1 LRVYLRVAWLS
12 CRRYAT
18 YRAATVAGAFTNTI
32 FGFIRAYVLL
42 AVWHA
47 RPHLGGYDATD
58 TVTYCFLGQSLI
70 MVLAI
75 FGGELDLAERVRTG
89 AIGID
94 LYRPVDFQAWWYA
107 GDLGRGGYQVLVRGL
122 PPFLVGALV
131 FKLRLPQSP
140 TLWLAFAVAV
150 VLALSVSFALRYLVA
165 MTTFWLVDNR
175 GLETLSGVAALFF
188 SGMLLPLVMFPGWL
202 EPTARALP
210 WAAMVQVPADVFLGK
225 HSGVGLVGALAAQAA
240 WALVLLL
247 IGRLV
252 TQLASRRLAIS
263 GG

>member
-1 LRVYLRVAWLS
+1 MRIYLRVAWLS

-18 YRAATVAGAFTNTI
+18 YRAATVAGAFTNTV

-58 TVTYCFLGQSLI
+58 AVTYCFLGQSLI

-89 AIGID
+89 DIGID

-107 GDLGRGGYQVLVRGL
+107 GDLGRGLYQVLVRGL
-122 PPFLVGALV
+122 PPFIVGALV
-131 FKLRLPQSP
+131 FRLRLPRSP
-140 TLWLAFAVAV
+140 GLWLAFAVAV
-150 VLALSVSFALRYLVA
+150 LLALSVSFALRYLIA
-165 MTTFWLVDNR
+165 LTTFWIVDNR
-175 GLETLSGVAALFF
+175 GIETLGGVAAMFF

-202 EPTARALP
+202 GSTARALP

-225 HSGVGLVGALAAQAA
+225 HGGDALID
-240 WALVLLL
+240 VL
-247 IGRLV
+247 GW
-252 TQLASRRLAIS
+252 QLAWVVALFVAGRVMTRVAARHLAVS

>member
-1 LRVYLRVAWLS
+1 MGVYLRIAWLS
-12 CRRYAT
+12 CRRYST
-18 YRAATVAGAFTNTI
+18 YRAATVAGAFTNTV

-47 RPHLGGYDATD
+47 RPHIGGYDATD
-58 TVTYCFLGQSLI
+58 AVTYCFLGQSLI

-89 AIGID
+89 AIGVD

-107 GDLGRGGYQVLVRGL
+107 GDLGRGAYQMLVRGL
-122 PPFLVGALV
+122 PPFIAGALV
-131 FKLRLPQSP
+131 FKLRVPHSP
-140 TLWLAFAVAV
+140 GLWLAFAVAV

-175 GLETLSGVAALFF
+175 GLETLAGVAALFF
-188 SGMLLPLVMFPGWL
+188 SGMLLPLVMFPAWL

-225 HSGVGLVGALAAQAA
+225 HSGIGLVAALASQAA
-240 WALVLLL
+240 WALALLL

-252 TQLASRRLAIS
+252 TVVASRRLVVS